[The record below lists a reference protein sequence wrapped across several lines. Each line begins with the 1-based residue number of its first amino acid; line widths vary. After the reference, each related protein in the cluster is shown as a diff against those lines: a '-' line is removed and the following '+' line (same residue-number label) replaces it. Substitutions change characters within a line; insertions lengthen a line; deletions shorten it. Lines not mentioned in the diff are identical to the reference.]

1 MNLRPLYWVGLVV
14 LLVLAGSLSIRPPRI
29 PKQQP
34 IFRQIPS
41 QHVAYIHYQGAY
53 ADMSLL
59 FTALG
64 KEAKSRIAGPA
75 GAIYFPTKPG
85 QKPIYEA
92 YVPVKK
98 DWVPQESAIEF
109 KDIPTANML
118 IFYHVGP
125 YASLSSTYEKITQFF
140 KESNLSK
147 KPKSREVYIKGPGWI
162 FKGNPK
168 KYITEIQF
176 EL

>member
-1 MNLRPLYWVGLVV
+1 MNLRPLYWVGLLV
-14 LLVLAGSLSIRPPRI
+14 LIVLAGSLVLRPLPV

-34 IFRQIPS
+34 IFRQIPA

-53 ADMSLL
+53 EDMSLL
-59 FTALG
+59 FTALA

-75 GAIYFPTKPG
+75 GAIYFPTKLG

-92 YVPVKK
+92 YLPVKK
-98 DWVPQESAIEF
+98 NWVPQESAIEF

-118 IFYHVGP
+118 IFYHVGT
-125 YASLSSTYEKITQFF
+125 YTSLSSTYEKITRFF
-140 KESNLSK
+140 KESKISK
-147 KPKSREVYIKGPGWI
+147 KSKSREVYIKGPGWI